1 MLHTTFVQIAL
12 FDWLTGDIKGKFS
25 KKNFK
30 VLLLSNCKEDEAEI
44 WYTCIGHCPL
54 LKLRFLLRSDK
65 NSDYEDTEEGF
76 AIDLC
81 SKKVLESCA
90 VTHSCLDFFHMYTR
104 KSGFS
109 L

>member
-1 MLHTTFVQIAL
+1 MIG
-12 FDWLTGDIKGKFS
+12 WRGDIKGKFS
-25 KKNFK
+25 RKKNQNSSSEVTVRRMK
-30 VLLLSNCKEDEAEI
+30 
-44 WYTCIGHCPL
+44 
-54 LKLRFLLRSDK
+54 LKFGILALDISLQQLRFLFRSDK
-65 NSDYEDTEEGF
+65 NSDYEDMEEGF

-104 KSGFS
+104 KGGFS

>member
-1 MLHTTFVQIAL
+1 MKLKFGILALDIAL
-12 FDWLTGDIKGKFS
+12 YKSYDFYSGQIRTL
-25 KKNFK
+25 
-30 VLLLSNCKEDEAEI
+30 
-44 WYTCIGHCPL
+44 
-54 LKLRFLLRSDK
+54 
-65 NSDYEDTEEGF
+65 DYEDMEEGF

>member
-1 MLHTTFVQIAL
+1 MKLKFGILALDIAL
-12 FDWLTGDIKGKFS
+12 YKSYDFYSG
-25 KKNFK
+25 
-30 VLLLSNCKEDEAEI
+30 EI
-44 WYTCIGHCPL
+44 RTL
-54 LKLRFLLRSDK
+54 
-65 NSDYEDTEEGF
+65 DYEGMEEGC